1 MPEMTRISQVKRFSA
16 MHRAVSPKQ
25 HDQIHK
31 MSMLHLHLYLDYLG
45 KGPLCFY
52 LFITKHLFSID
63 YALGTMLR
71 IVNTKGI
78 YRAKIFVE
86 K

>member
-25 HDQIHK
+25 HDQRHNI
-31 MSMLHLHLYLDYLG
+31 SMLHLHLYLSYLG
-45 KGPLCFY
+45 KSPLCFY
-52 LFITKHLFSID
+52 LLITKHAFSID
-63 YALGTMLR
+63 YTLGTMLR
-71 IVNTKGI
+71 AGNTKGI